1 MPTVSQKSRN
11 VLARKSISKMS
22 DKKYKVIVYLKNSQE
37 IHLYLSFNET
47 NSLMDQIYSVFSGE
61 FDDNC
66 IEIMSKDIDS
76 GNEVILLKADE
87 VSYIRTQEQFSDE

>member
-1 MPTVSQKSRN
+1 
-11 VLARKSISKMS
+11 
-22 DKKYKVIVYLKNSQE
+22 
-37 IHLYLSFNET
+37 
-47 NSLMDQIYSVFSGE
+47 MDQIYSVFSGE

-87 VSYIRTQEQFSDE
+87 VSYIRTQEQFLDE